1 MAPAAECALGAAVA
15 AYSAASLHGQRCSE
29 VAAWLWQIEMTQ
41 EQSLP
46 VILTDCTGSVGHVL
60 AYGWEARG
68 ACHTERNWN

>member
-1 MAPAAECALGAAVA
+1 MAPAAERALGAAAA

-46 VILTDCTGSVGHVL
+46 VILTILQVL
-60 AYGWEARG
+60 WDMYLHTAGNPCG
-68 ACHTERNWN
+68 ACHTINCN